1 MGGRRNKR
9 ALGGLAVGAVAG
21 VCAWWLLSGS
31 GDPSGSVRTV
41 YVPTPPP
48 HITVVENLESGQ
60 TLAEIFGSH
69 GLSGLE
75 IMRVVETMEE
85 FESPRRLRPGTAI
98 HLAMRPDE
106 PPTRIALQ
114 LDRDRRLYLFPDG
127 EDGAWAGR
135 LDSVQVVRD
144 TILIT
149 GFVESNL
156 YEASLTGDVDRL
168 APGERNEVAFR
179 IEQIFA
185 WQIDFWRDIQPGD
198 GYRAALARE
207 VRPDGTIR
215 SEWIL
220 AAEFR
225 NVGRNL
231 TAVRFRPDSMAP
243 VEYYDLEGEAVRGQ
257 FLLAP
262 LDLARVTSGFSR
274 QRYHPILKRRRPH
287 LGLDYGAP
295 TGTPVRAT
303 GGGIVVRA
311 GRWGTYGNIVEVR
324 HANNLRTRYAHL
336 SRISEGVRVGVRVD
350 QGQVVGRVGATG
362 LATASHLHYEF
373 LQNGSNVN
381 PARLNLPRAEPV
393 SAEYRELYDAARDA
407 AFAVLQGIE
416 MPGGSDRPD
425 SRAGLSR
432 AED

>member
-1 MGGRRNKR
+1 VSGRWNNR
-9 ALGGLAVGAVAG
+9 ALRGLIVGVIAG
-21 VCAWWLLSGS
+21 LCAWWVLPGP
-31 GDPSGSVRTV
+31 GDPSATVRTV

-48 HITVVENLESGQ
+48 HITVVESLESGQ

-75 IMRVVETMEE
+75 IMRVVEKIEE
-85 FESPRRLRPGTAI
+85 FHSPRRLKPGTAV

-106 PPTRIALQ
+106 PPTRITLQ
-114 LDRDRRLYLFPDG
+114 LDRDRRLYLFPEG
-127 EDGAWAGR
+127 EEGAWGGR

-144 TILIT
+144 TILIA
-149 GFVESNL
+149 GFLESNL
-156 YEASLTGDVDRL
+156 YEAGLTGDVDRL
-168 APGERNEVAFR
+168 APGEKFDVAFHL
-179 IEQIFA
+179 EHIFA

-198 GYRAALARE
+198 GYRAVFARE

-215 SEWIL
+215 SSRIL

-225 NVGRNL
+225 NVGRSL
-231 TAVRFRPDSMAP
+231 TAVRFRPDSTAP
-243 VEYYDLEGEAVRGQ
+243 VEYYDLDGEAVRGQ

-274 QRYHPILKRRRPH
+274 RRYHPILKRRRPH
-287 LGLDYGAP
+287 LGVDYGAP
-295 TGTPVRAT
+295 RGTPVRAT

-311 GRWGTYGNIVEVR
+311 GRWGTYGTMVEVR

-336 SRISEGVRVGVRVD
+336 SRISDEIRAGMRVD
-350 QGQVVGRVGATG
+350 QGQVIGGVGATG

-373 LQNGSNVN
+373 LQNGSHVN

-393 SAEYRELYDAARDA
+393 SPEHRDLYDAARDA

-416 MPGGSDRPD
+416 MPRGSDLPA
-425 SRAGLSR
+425 SRVGVSR